1 MHTLLYMHSLYLIS
15 FNRVNERCKPEVC
28 VEQHRS
34 FALLRLTRVLLELS
48 LKNQAAYL

>member
-1 MHTLLYMHSLYLIS
+1 MHTLLYMHKPIS
-15 FNRVNERCKPEVC
+15 HLLNRVNERCKPEVC

-48 LKNQAAYL
+48 LKNQATYL